1 VSNQPIVGIVLISH
15 SPLLAQGA
23 AELAAEMCGGRVPI
37 AHAGGTD
44 DGRLGTSIAL
54 LEKAVRAVSS
64 DAGVAI
70 IPDLGSSV
78 LTARTFLEDLEEGDV
93 KAAIVDAPF
102 VESAIAAVVTAAAG
116 LSLAEVVEAAEETR
130 GMTKM

>member
-1 VSNQPIVGIVLISH
+1 VSSQTVGIVLISH

-54 LEKAVRAVSS
+54 LEQAVQSVMS
-64 DAGVAI
+64 DMGVAI

-78 LTARTFLEDLEEGDV
+78 LTARTLLEDDENIN
-93 KAAIVDAPF
+93 ATIVDAPF
-102 VESAIAAVVTAAAG
+102 VEGAIAAVVTAAAG
-116 LSLAEVVEAAEETR
+116 LSLAQVVEAAEETR
-130 GMTKM
+130 GLVKL